1 MFQLLVAGIIACAP
15 GKSTGGATGADW
27 IAPDNRWFSRAPP
40 DDLIAEGY
48 EEGDTP
54 PDVRLPDQYGDEVS
68 LWQFYGQ
75 LVLIDISPMWCA
87 PCQDLARGVE
97 QLVLDYEGEPLVYIN
112 LVAETVEGDTPG
124 PEHAEEWATSFGI
137 ASTPVLADL
146 EGFYVNFTQS
156 GSYPIVVGIS
166 PEMRIFEGG
175 FVAVNGEPDI
185 RSFIDQNL

>member
-1 MFQLLVAGIIACAP
+1 MFQFLVAGIIACAP
-15 GKSTGGATGADW
+15 GESADGATGADW
-27 IAPDNRWFSRAPP
+27 IAPDNRWISQAPP
-40 DDLIAEGY
+40 EKLRAEGY

-68 LWQFYGQ
+68 LWQFYGN

-97 QLVLDYEGEPLVYIN
+97 QLVRDYEGEPMVYIN

-124 PEHAEEWATSFGI
+124 QEHAEEWATSFGI
-137 ASTPVLADL
+137 ESTPVLADL
-146 EGFYVNFTQS
+146 EGFYINFTQS

-166 PEMRIFEGG
+166 PELRIFEGG